1 MAEDVNNIVL
11 IGRLTKDPEL
21 KFTPGK
27 GTAVCT
33 FNLAVNRRQSK
44 SGNEQQT
51 ADFIPIVVWG
61 KVAESVANY
70 MAKGRQICIIGR
82 LQIRNYTDKNGNK
95 RYATEVVANQCQF
108 LGSKNENGNGNSQQ
122 RPQNK
127 QSNNSYNNYSQSQN
141 QNSNTPQ
148 NNNFGGDDF
157 GDDITPIDDGDI
169 PF

>member
-1 MAEDVNNIVL
+1 MAEDINSITL

-44 SGNEQQT
+44 NANQQQT

-61 KVAESVANY
+61 KMAESVANY
-70 MAKGRQICIIGR
+70 MAKGRQICVIGR
-82 LQIRNYTDKNGNK
+82 LQIRNYTDKSGNK
-95 RYATEVVANQCQF
+95 RYVTEVVASQCQF
-108 LGSKNENGNGNSQQ
+108 LGSKDENGNSQNG
-122 RPQNK
+122 QN
-127 QSNNSYNNYSQSQN
+127 NNSYSQSRNKQQN
-141 QNSNTPQ
+141 PNSNSQ
-148 NNNFGGDDF
+148 QDDF

>member
-1 MAEDVNNIVL
+1 MAEDINNITL

-70 MAKGRQICIIGR
+70 MAKGRQICVIGR
-82 LQIRNYTDKNGNK
+82 LQIRNYTDKSGNK
-95 RYATEVVANQCQF
+95 RYTTEVVANQCQF
-108 LGSKNENGNGNSQQ
+108 LGSKNENGNSQ
-122 RPQNK
+122 RSQNR
-127 QSNNSYNNYSQSQN
+127 QNDNSYNQSQN
-141 QNSNTPQ
+141 QDPNSQ
-148 NNNFGGDDF
+148 QDDF